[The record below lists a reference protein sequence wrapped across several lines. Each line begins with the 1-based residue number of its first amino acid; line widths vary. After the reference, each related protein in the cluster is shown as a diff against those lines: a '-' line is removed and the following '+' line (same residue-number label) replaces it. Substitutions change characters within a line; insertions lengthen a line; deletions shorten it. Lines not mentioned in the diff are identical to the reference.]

1 MNRFEKVS
9 YLFKVYMLLSAL
21 FSVLILFALW
31 LLGKSDNKLCRSIWE
46 MLSAEYYMAALILAR
61 FFMSQRAFEI
71 AMRSAQDRFAQA
83 MISIW
88 KACGIV
94 K

>member
-1 MNRFEKVS
+1 MNKLQKIS
-9 YLFKVYMLLSAL
+9 MLFKMYVLLSAVV
-21 FSVLILFALW
+21 SAALMLALY
-31 LLGKSDNKLCRSIWE
+31 LLGKSDNKLCRAMWT
-46 MLSAEYYMAALILAR
+46 MLSAEYTMAWYVIIR
-61 FFMSQRAFEI
+61 PFMSQAAFDHS
-71 AMRSAQDRFAQA
+71 MKSAQDRFINS